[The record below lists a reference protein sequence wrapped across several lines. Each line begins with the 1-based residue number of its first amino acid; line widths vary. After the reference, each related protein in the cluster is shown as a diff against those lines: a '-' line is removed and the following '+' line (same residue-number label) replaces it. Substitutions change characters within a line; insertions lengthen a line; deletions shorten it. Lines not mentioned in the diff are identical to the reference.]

1 MRESLLTDEERFAKT
16 AEHYRDLVRMN
27 ALGFFDMQRLLSRE
41 AGSIADQ
48 TEMPRTIK
56 AGTVEAAKAMSTRRQ
71 ERVES
76 ILERIRENTDPKN
89 QVMLEF
95 FGEGIA

>member
-1 MRESLLTDEERFAKT
+1 
-16 AEHYRDLVRMN
+16 MN
-27 ALGFFDMQRLLSRE
+27 ALGFFDMQRLLSRD
-41 AGSIADQ
+41 ASALADGG
-48 TEMPRTIK
+48 EMPRTIK

-76 ILERIRENTDPKN
+76 ILEKIRENTDPKN
-89 QVMLEF
+89 QEAMVEF